1 MPTIKVKF
9 RPSIVDGKEGSIYYQ
24 ITHNRVV
31 RQLSTGYKVFP
42 EELDTKKNRL
52 EARDQ
57 YRQKHIDIIA
67 SLVERDIRRFKL
79 IIKKFDELK
88 IKYSADD
95 IVVTFIDYINKY
107 SFKNFTLGIIGQFRQ
122 MNKLR
127 AVETYSTTLKSFMN
141 FREDND
147 MIFEEITSDTMIM
160 YEAYLHNNGL
170 SKNTSSFYLRILRAV
185 YNRAVEKGITI
196 QRYPFKHVY
205 TGIDRTT
212 KRAITLDDIRQIK
225 MLDLSEMPMI
235 ELSRDIFLF
244 SFYTR
249 GMSFVDIAF
258 LRKDDL
264 KDGILSYRRKKTGQ
278 NISVRIE
285 PNARVIIDKYI
296 RDSSEYI
303 FPIIK
308 TCDPEA
314 AFRQYQTAL
323 GYFNRNLK
331 MLSFMAGSCIML
343 SSYTARHSWASNA
356 RKHNIPVSVISAG
369 MGHDSEKTT
378 RIYLS
383 SLDSSMI
390 DTANRKILSS
400 LEKYAHKC

>member
-278 NISVRIE
+278 ILAIKWEECMQKILDRHRTNSNNPFLLPIL
-285 PNARVIIDKYI
+285 
-296 RDSSEYI
+296 RDPTED
-303 FPIIK
+303 
-308 TCDPEA
+308 CR
-314 AFRQYQTAL
+314 RQYKSAL
-323 GYFNRNLK
+323 FRTNRHLK
-331 MLSFMAGSCIML
+331 RIASMAGLTSGITL
-343 SSYTARHSWASNA
+343 YTARHSWASAAKN
-356 RKHNIPVSVISAG
+356 KNIPISVISEG
-369 MGHDSEKTT
+369 MGHDSEKKTK
-378 RIYLS
+378 IYLA
-383 SLDSSMI
+383 SLDTAII
-390 DTANRKILSS
+390 DKANTLILGD
-400 LEKYAHKC
+400 LENISRDS